1 MSGFKIQFQFSIYSN
16 TKHLSILNLSIPINN
31 FNAEFTMLNF
41 YWISQSLLFSTSDT
55 TKLLLIRSITSLY
68 LDLWR

>member
-1 MSGFKIQFQFSIYSN
+1 MNGFKIQFQFSIYSN

-41 YWISQSLLFSTSDT
+41 YWISQNPVVLNLRYYQAFAN
-55 TKLLLIRSITSLY
+55 
-68 LDLWR
+68 

>member
-1 MSGFKIQFQFSIYSN
+1 MNGFKIQFQFSIYSN

-41 YWISQSLLFSTSDT
+41 YWISQSPVVLNLRYYQAFAN
-55 TKLLLIRSITSLY
+55 
-68 LDLWR
+68 